1 MKLLLIFIMINII
14 NAYSDK
20 DIKTKTPIISEI
32 KDNFDNIKNCNNSVC
47 YIENTVRLIFISIV
61 SLAVCILYL
70 FIEFI
75 SFYLRIYYSR
85 YL

>member
-1 MKLLLIFIMINII
+1 MINII
-14 NAYSDK
+14 DAYSDEN
-20 DIKTKTPIISEI
+20 IKTKSPIISEI

-47 YIENTVRLIFISIV
+47 YIENTIRLIFISIV

-75 SFYLRIYYSR
+75 SFYLRIHYVK